1 MTDPTVIP
9 SLRGGQVEKFADGN
23 RITMTVAAGQA
34 ATGGKLVKAA
44 TGSLVCQ
51 DATAGATSVVG
62 VAMHDAAA
70 GEIVTVATDG
80 VWLLKASGQINAGDR
95 VKAAS
100 NGDVSSIAPDVTSTP
115 TETTIEAALT
125 VLQGVVGYAL
135 ADITTAELGPIKLT
149 L

>member
-9 SLRGGQVEKFADGN
+9 SIRGGVVEKFLPGD
-23 RITMTVAAGQA
+23 RVTFTVANGQA
-34 ATGGKLVKAA
+34 ATGGKLQKAA

-51 DATAGATSVVG
+51 DATAGSLLVVG

-70 GEIVTVATDG
+70 GASVTVATEG
-80 VWLLKASGQINAGDR
+80 VWLLKASGQVNAGDR

-100 NGDVSSIAPDVTSTP
+100 SGDVSSVAPDVTATP
-115 TETTIEAALT
+115 TESTIESALGAI
-125 VLQGVVGYAL
+125 QGVVGFAL
-135 ADITTAELGPIKLT
+135 ADITTGELGPVKLT

>member
-1 MTDPTVIP
+1 MVDTVIP
-9 SLRGGQVEKFADGN
+9 SLRGGVIEKFLPGD
-23 RITMTVAAGQA
+23 RITFHVAAGQA
-34 ATGGKLVKAA
+34 STGGKLQKAA

-62 VAMHDAAA
+62 VAMHTAAA
-70 GEIVTVATDG
+70 GEAVTVATEG

-95 VKAAS
+95 VRAAS
-100 NGDVSSIAPDVTSTP
+100 SGDVVSIAPDVTSTP

-125 VLQGVVGYAL
+125 VMQGVVGFAL
-135 ADITTAELGPIKLT
+135 ADISNGALGPVKLS